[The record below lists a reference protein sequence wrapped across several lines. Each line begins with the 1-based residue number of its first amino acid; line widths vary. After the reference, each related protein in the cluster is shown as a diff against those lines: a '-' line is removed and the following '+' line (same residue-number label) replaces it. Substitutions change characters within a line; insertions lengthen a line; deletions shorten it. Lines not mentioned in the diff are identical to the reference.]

1 MDLCSFLHKANTI
14 AVVGISSN
22 PSRDSGSI
30 ARMLRDSGYT
40 LLGVHPTEKDV
51 FGIPVVSSVSD
62 LKSPIDILDMFV
74 KGELITPM
82 IPEILSLKPSC
93 VWFQYGVENTEAET
107 AFSQNGIMVIKG
119 KCLGVEVRRCGV
131 QK

>member
-1 MDLCSFLHKANTI
+1 MDLCTFLHQANTI

-30 ARMLRDSGYT
+30 ARMLKDSGYT
-40 LLGVHPTEKDV
+40 VYGVHPNEKEV
-51 FGIPVVSSVSD
+51 FGIPVVPAVRD
-62 LKSPIDILDMFV
+62 LQSPIDILDMFV

-82 IPEILSLKPSC
+82 ISEIVALKPAC
-93 VWFQYGVENTEAET
+93 VWFQFGVENKEAEEV
-107 AFSQNGIMVIKG
+107 FSENGIMVVKG